1 MTDSVCLLC
10 SSPILRDSLS
20 MGFTLEVIAGGMLDG
35 IAAQHAHALQNPP
48 KVLGLRVTERCALV
62 VEERCGAC
70 HSESCMTCQ
79 AAADIRSAADRV
91 NHERDLELAT
101 FTLDDNI
108 AAFASTLCANHSNFG
123 QILLAE
129 HYRRQ
134 GWSAGR
140 PSSAVPPFPA
150 HAESSVLPANRVG

>member
-1 MTDSVCLLC
+1 
-10 SSPILRDSLS
+10 
-20 MGFTLEVIAGGMLDG
+20 MGFTFEVIAGGMLDG
-35 IAAQHAHALQNPP
+35 IASQHAHALENPP
-48 KVLGLRVTERCALV
+48 KPLGVRVTERCALV

-70 HSESCMTCQ
+70 HRAGCMSCQ
-79 AAADIRSAADRV
+79 AALDIRNAADRV
-91 NHERDLELAT
+91 NHERDVELAT

-134 GWSAGR
+134 GWTDRRPPSA
-140 PSSAVPPFPA
+140 PPRVD
-150 HAESSVLPANRVG
+150 SSVLPLNRVG